1 MLSRP
6 KKRSLTLRKH
16 KTSVTLEE
24 DFWKSFQEIASKQKK
39 GINELASEIDYERGQ
54 NCGLASAIR
63 LYILNYFKS
72 QKSNLLPEENS
83 N

>member
-1 MLSRP
+1 M
-6 KKRSLTLRKH
+6 
-16 KTSVTLEE
+16 V
-24 DFWKSFQEIASKQKK
+24 FKQKK

-63 LYILNYFKS
+63 LYILNYFKI
-72 QKSNLLPEENS
+72 QKSNLLQEENS